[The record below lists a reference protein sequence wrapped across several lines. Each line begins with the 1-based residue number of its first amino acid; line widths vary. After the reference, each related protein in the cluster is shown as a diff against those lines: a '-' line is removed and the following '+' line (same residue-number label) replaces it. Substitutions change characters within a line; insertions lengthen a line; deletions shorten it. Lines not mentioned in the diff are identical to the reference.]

1 MVLRITA
8 ILLVLGAA
16 GCASAEHA
24 APPVAPVADAQASD
38 TVPRPAESFVEAPS
52 LEERW
57 AAPFGVESSGLTAPR
72 EVRTAVAR
80 PPSRPAPVRSGQRT
94 PEREEPDVAPSVEEP
109 PPASDPRPDTPVRPA
124 PARPRPQPATHRV
137 VPGETFFG
145 IARRYEVTAAE
156 LAAANPG
163 VTPERLR
170 AGEVLRIPTA
180 RGAADFQPGSRL
192 HRVSSGETLFGI
204 ARRYGVP
211 SARIRQVNRLEDDRL
226 RVGQTLVIPPAD

>member
-1 MVLRITA
+1 MIQRITA
-8 ILLVLGAA
+8 ILLVLGVT

-24 APPVAPVADAQASD
+24 APPVGPAADAQALD
-38 TVPRPAESFVEAPS
+38 TLPQPAEPDVEAPS

-57 AAPFGVESSGLTAPR
+57 AAPFGVEAVGRTAPR
-72 EVRTAVAR
+72 EVRTAAVR
-80 PPSRPAPVRSGQRT
+80 SSRPAPSTSGERIT
-94 PEREEPDVAPSVEEP
+94 EREEPGITPTVEP
-109 PPASDPRPDTPVRPA
+109 PPPAPSPRPDTPVQPA

-156 LAAANPG
+156 LAAANPS

-180 RGAADFQPGSRL
+180 RGAADFQAGSRI

-211 SARIRQVNRLEDDRL
+211 PARIRQVNRLEDDGL